1 MNELAA
7 KPIVRDED
15 LKYYEDYLNNLS
27 LSNPKPRT
35 MKTQKPM
42 ENLMLSQN
50 YLQTVIGKLLK
61 VEILS
66 SGFNDSKIG
75 ILLDVGMD
83 YIIIKQYQGC
93 CTVMIPTNN
102 IKFITIIHDNDI
114 KKATVN

>member
-1 MNELAA
+1 MNELST

-83 YIIIKQYQGC
+83 YIIIKQYRGC

>member
-1 MNELAA
+1 MNELTA
-7 KPIVRDED
+7 KPIVREED
-15 LKYYEDYLNNLS
+15 LKYYEDYLNNIS
-27 LSNPKPRT
+27 LQKPRP
-35 MKTQKPM
+35 KTIQNQKPM

-61 VEILS
+61 VEILN
-66 SGFNDSKIG
+66 SGYNDNKIG
-75 ILLDVGMD
+75 VLVDVGMD